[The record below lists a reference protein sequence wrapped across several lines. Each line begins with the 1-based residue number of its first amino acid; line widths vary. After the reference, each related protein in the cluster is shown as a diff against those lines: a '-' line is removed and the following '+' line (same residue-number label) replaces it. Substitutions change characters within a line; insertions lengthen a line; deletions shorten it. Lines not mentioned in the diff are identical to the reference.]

1 VQQAFEKDTVPQN
14 WKSLPSTSNAS
25 ESIGADIKKSSAS
38 VSLMLSCTDCLVVI
52 DGGKPVNMVD
62 CLDLVWRYCDR
73 ICDDLELAQT
83 GVILRH
89 QRGSAKP
96 GKAPRRPKSIKTV
109 SKKRNRSSSRSSG
122 RGSAKKHKKQVHF
135 SNDGRKNDTSAE
147 LDGYTFKRA
156 SLCFDLNRVCF

>member
-1 VQQAFEKDTVPQN
+1 MPQN

-25 ESIGADIKKSSAS
+25 ESIGADIKKSSA
-38 VSLMLSCTDCLVVI
+38 LFALLCSCRVLTFSFAL

-96 GKAPRRPKSIKTV
+96 GKAARRPKSIKIGG
-109 SKKRNRSSSRSSG
+109 KKRNRSSSRSSG
-122 RGSAKKHKKQVHF
+122 RGGAKKYKKQVHF